1 MDNCEYSWRN
11 PDMSLIGEN
20 RRKPPDFPAHVFGE
34 FWADWLHQ
42 AAEGAVCPVDYVVGP
57 LLVAAAALIGGV
69 RRVSPW
75 SGWTEP
81 SILWIASVGAPSS
94 RKSPGADP
102 IMSIIHGMERAYLA
116 EYQAAHGEW
125 ARKNEESALVQ
136 AHWEKQVADA
146 ISNGTAPPAKPD
158 SLKIQEPICRRIMIN
173 DTSIEK
179 AGALSSQNPRGL
191 LLFRDELLGWFGGI
205 GRFSARERD
214 RAFWTEAYGGRSYV
228 VDRVKFSEPIR
239 IDHLSISIFGGI
251 QPDRL
256 AHLLEE
262 PDDGLL
268 SRFLWLWPS
277 RKPVRRPSVE
287 LNNDAASRALRKLSA
302 LSWARNDDDCNE
314 PVVCS
319 LTEEAKAFF
328 EHWWTGHDARIPPG
342 PLGGVFGKAP
352 GLALRIAL
360 VLEHLCW
367 CACDPSATPPDQV
380 GLDAVRRAIT
390 MMDDYFLPMAEMVYG
405 DACAPEAERHA
416 AIVARRLLDQRP
428 EQINGRELRRQ
439 AGLPGLKDAGKV
451 SAALEYLVDAGWLRP
466 DFTRAGGST
475 GRRRQDYLVNPLL
488 FQGR

>member
-1 MDNCEYSWRN
+1 MENYGSEWRN

-20 RRKPPDFPAHVFGE
+20 RRKPPDFPVDAFGE

-42 AAEGAVCPVDYVVGP
+42 AAEGAVCPVDYVAGP

-102 IMSIIHGMERAYLA
+102 IMSIINEMERAYLA
-116 EYQAAHGEW
+116 EYQTAYGEW

-146 ISNGTAPPAKPD
+146 ISNGITPTAKPD
-158 SLKIQEPICRRIMIN
+158 SLKIQEPICQRIMIN

-179 AGALSSQNPRGL
+179 AGALSAENPRGL

-205 GRFSARERD
+205 GRFSARERG
-214 RAFWTEAYGGRSYV
+214 RAFWTEAFGGRGYV

-239 IDHLSISIFGGI
+239 IDKLSISICGGI

-287 LNNDAASRALRKLSA
+287 LNNDAASQALRKLSA
-302 LSWARNDDDCNE
+302 LSWARRDGDGNE

-319 LTEEAKAFF
+319 LTDEAKTFF
-328 EHWWTGHDARIPPG
+328 ETWWTGHDARIPPG

-360 VLEHLCW
+360 LLEHLCW
-367 CACDPSATPPDQV
+367 CACDPPATPPDQV
-380 GLDAVRRAIT
+380 GLDATRRAIT

-416 AIVARRLLDQRP
+416 SIVARWLLDQRSM
-428 EQINGRELRRQ
+428 QINARELRRQ
-439 AGLPGLKDAGKV
+439 ARLPGLREPAKV
-451 SAALEYLVDAGWLRP
+451 NAALDHLADAGWLRP
-466 DFTRAGGST
+466 DFSRAGGST

-488 FQGR
+488 FAGR